1 MTMAEH
7 IDHADQARTILTNIQ
22 PYELDG
28 PGIDRWL
35 AIAQVHATLALVEQQ
50 RIANLQ
56 VERDEIRRRYEGRHD
71 AAATLAVDRLHQI
84 DNQIVQGLGL

>member
-1 MTMAEH
+1 MTMADR
-7 IDHADQARTILTNIQ
+7 IDHAADARTWL
-22 PYELDG
+22 EGAERADLDE
-28 PGIDRWL
+28 RATTAL
-35 AIAQVHATLALVEQQ
+35 ATLAAVHATLALVEQQ

-56 VERDEIRRRYEGRHD
+56 AERDEIRQRYEGRYD